1 MTTMLI
7 LICVNMATCTV
18 ETATHSWY
26 RPASSRACIT
36 FKGIV
41 ESRGG
46 DVGQHLNLYKYEMQP
61 GERVKVVC
69 EEKTP

>member
-7 LICVNMATCTV
+7 LICTNMLTCSAQ
-18 ETATHSWY
+18 TATHSWT
-26 RPASSRACIT
+26 RPASVRACIT

-46 DVGQHLNLYKYEMQP
+46 DVGLRLNLYDYEMQP

-69 EEKTP
+69 E